1 LDQRDT
7 FPLFDRIFKFLMKLS
22 GKAVVSYINGL
33 VWTHHPPDS
42 VVSYPSTETINPTL
56 RQSLADMVIT
66 INNRYSY
73 LIEAQISGDRDMGLR
88 ILQYIL
94 GEGQRT
100 VLHENTVSPESPV
113 TLIRLPDA
121 RVIYW
126 EADNGVPDKETI
138 VFEFPG
144 GIRQCLEVP
153 SFKFPRYSPAEL
165 EGMGLGILLPFCLLR
180 LRRELK
186 GVEQE
191 ENRPGLGERVAEL
204 LKETREA
211 AERSEEQ
218 GIIKQGDLLTV
229 LRLLE
234 RLRDE
239 LYRGY
244 TEEVKEP
251 EMWEDIELINYNEII
266 EERVAREKEQVEQQ
280 AARAKEQAIRMVE
293 EQAAR
298 KLRELGVSDEL
309 LAAAGLLEAVN

>member
-7 FPLFDRIFKFLMKLS
+7 FLLFDRVFKLLMKLS
-22 GKAVVSYINGL
+22 GRAVVSFINGL
-33 VWTHHPPDS
+33 FGTCHPPDS
-42 VVSYPSTETINPTL
+42 VVSYPSTETINPAL

-100 VLHENTVSPESPV
+100 VSHENPVSPENTV

-126 EADNGVPDKETI
+126 EADGGVPDKETLI
-138 VFEFPG
+138 FEFPG

-165 EGMGLGILLPFCLLR
+165 EGMGMGILLPFCLLR

-186 GVEQE
+186 GMRGVEKGGGV
-191 ENRPGLGERVAEL
+191 PGLGDRVAEL

-211 AERSEEQ
+211 AERSEGR
-218 GIIKQGDLLTV
+218 GIMSHGDRLNVLQLLKC
-229 LRLLE
+229 
-234 RLRDE
+234 LRDE

-251 EMWEDIELINYNEII
+251 EMWEDLENWEDIGIIDYNKVFDEFEGKI
-266 EERVAREKEQVEQQ
+266 AREKER
-280 AARAKEQAIRMVE
+280 AAREK

-298 KLRELGVSDEL
+298 KLRAMGVSDEM
-309 LAAAGLLEAVN
+309 LAAAGLEIPL